1 MPAARVRQR
10 LASFLPVPAAATA
23 LVAGWVVLAVSE
35 EWAASEEWAVL
46 AASVESVESVES
58 EA

>member
-23 LVAGWVVLAVSE
+23 LVAVWVVL
-35 EWAASEEWAVL
+35 AASEEWGASAEWAVL
-46 AASVESVESVES
+46 VESVES

>member
-1 MPAARVRQR
+1 MPAARVRPR

-23 LVAGWVVLAVSE
+23 LVAGWVVLEVSE

-46 AASVESVESVES
+46 VESVESV
-58 EA
+58 A